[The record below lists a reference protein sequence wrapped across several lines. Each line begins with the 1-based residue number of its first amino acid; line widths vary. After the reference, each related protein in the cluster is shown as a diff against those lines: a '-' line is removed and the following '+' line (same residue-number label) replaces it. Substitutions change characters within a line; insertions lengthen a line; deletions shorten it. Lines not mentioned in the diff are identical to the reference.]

1 MCNSELIVGR
11 TYFLEEKT
19 KKVGS
24 SSTALRNIFRE
35 EEHEESKTKTKKF

>member
-11 TYFLEEKT
+11 TYFLQEMI

-24 SSTALRNIFRE
+24 TSTALRNIFRE
-35 EEHEESKTKTKKF
+35 EEHEESKKKKKF